1 MHSAKVARRHEERNF
16 RVEILPNPFGGVN
29 THLWRNE
36 AYVVGIVPQTALF
49 YTLPRQGR
57 HLENPESVWRCLRKE
72 EDQDA
77 FSEKS
82 NSVLALGLLH
92 LTISFS

>member
-1 MHSAKVARRHEERNF
+1 MPSAKVARRHEERNF

-36 AYVVGIVPQTALF
+36 AYVVGIVPQTAAF
-49 YTLPRQGR
+49 YTLPRQAR
-57 HLENPESVWRCLRKE
+57 HLENPESVWRGLRKE
-72 EDQDA
+72 EDQDQDA
-77 FSEKS
+77 FSEES

-92 LTISFS
+92 LTI